1 MKYFLVNY
9 NTITYNEYD
18 GNKYPSNGYSCV
30 LYSVVGDRLDL
41 IDAHKKMLAQG
52 FDRVLIG
59 GVVELTKEEF
69 DYFNEY
75 MNEYKSKRI

>member
-9 NTITYNEYD
+9 NTITHYEYE
-18 GNKYPSNGYSCV
+18 GNKYPRNGYSIV

-52 FDRVLIG
+52 FERVLIG

-75 MNEYKSKRI
+75 IK